1 MKVHKKMLTILA
13 LNILAVM
20 PAIAGESKTDRLY
33 NSIVKNIQTGKSN
46 NNNYKLIENILKQ
59 KNKL

>member
-1 MKVHKKMLTILA
+1 MKVNKKMLTMLA

-33 NSIVKNIQTGKSN
+33 NNIVKNIQTGKSN
-46 NNNYKLIENILKQ
+46 NNNYKLILHDMIISYTV
-59 KNKL
+59 